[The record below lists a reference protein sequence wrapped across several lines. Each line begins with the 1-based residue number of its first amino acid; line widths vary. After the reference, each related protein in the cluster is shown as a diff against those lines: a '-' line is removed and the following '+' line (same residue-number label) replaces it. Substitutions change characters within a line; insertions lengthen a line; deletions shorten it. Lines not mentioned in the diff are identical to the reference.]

1 MYEEIKEKKL
11 KETSPNNNDG
21 YINMKPQFFHPGAP
35 FSPMKETARLV
46 LTNDD
51 HNSKG
56 WKSLDKTL

>member
-1 MYEEIKEKKL
+1 MYEEIKDKRL

-35 FSPMKETARLV
+35 LSPMKETARLV
-46 LTNDD
+46 LSNED

-56 WKSLDKTL
+56 